1 MADPSA
7 NGADSVR
14 LGFELKHFDTPDFC
28 EPITPIILT
37 GRSFM
42 GETIMVKPRDSSG
55 DAGIVASI

>member
-14 LGFELKHFDTPDFC
+14 LGFELKHFYTPDFC

-37 GRSFM
+37 GPIIHGQDNNGQTAR
-42 GETIMVKPRDSSG
+42 
-55 DAGIVASI
+55 